1 MYVYNI
7 CIYTGIVE
15 RLSAGTVSLL
25 VCSDAMARG
34 IDVPGVDVVIN
45 YEAPT
50 MIKTYVHRAGRTA
63 RAGRA
68 GKCYTMLTS
77 DQVQGFKAL
86 LRLADNN
93 YVRSVRVKEHL
104 LLPFRE
110 RYRGCL
116 AEWQVV
122 MEAER
127 TRDQS
132 KTQALQL
139 GNAHAAAVQPRGHA
153 ARQGGGGTGA
163 EASTEAAG
171 GNVFQRRA
179 AFRRKLREAVAAG
192 WGLGD

>member
-1 MYVYNI
+1 M
-7 CIYTGIVE
+7 E
-15 RLSAGTVSLL
+15 RLSSGTVSLL

-93 YVRSVRVKEHL
+93 IHTYIHIYIQYTDIYTYIHI
-104 LLPFRE
+104 
-110 RYRGCL
+110 YRCRGSRRCCG
-116 AEWQVV
+116 W
-122 MEAER
+122 R
-127 TRDQS
+127 T
-132 KTQALQL
+132 TTMC
-139 GNAHAAAVQPRGHA
+139 AV
-153 ARQGGGGTGA
+153 
-163 EASTEAAG
+163 
-171 GNVFQRRA
+171 
-179 AFRRKLREAVAAG
+179 
-192 WGLGD
+192 